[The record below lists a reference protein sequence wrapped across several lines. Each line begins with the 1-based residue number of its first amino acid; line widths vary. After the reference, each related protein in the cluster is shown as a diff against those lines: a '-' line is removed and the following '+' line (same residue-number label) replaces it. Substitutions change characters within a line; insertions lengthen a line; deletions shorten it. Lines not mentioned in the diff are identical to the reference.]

1 MRRAVALGSWLA
13 DSGPRP
19 LTGREVLRKP
29 DVPAAAAVI
38 GVKAPQ
44 TPRSAAD
51 VPDLHRAW
59 LLALAAGLVAVTDG
73 KAVARSIALLD
84 QDAEVLSA
92 PVGVPRIA
100 STALTSRVACPALCP

>member
-1 MRRAVALGSWLA
+1 MRRAVALAGWLA
-13 DSGPRP
+13 DSGPRL

-44 TPRSAAD
+44 ALRSAAD

-59 LLALAAGLVAVTDG
+59 ILPWPLGW
-73 KAVARSIALLD
+73 
-84 QDAEVLSA
+84 
-92 PVGVPRIA
+92 
-100 STALTSRVACPALCP
+100 